1 MRDLEGIVALRP
13 GRIVL
18 VRIRST
24 ASGKRAGRGQSRRL
38 PPSTKEFVIAA
49 LDVAG
54 LVAAKELGVR
64 PRIEFGV
71 LAAVVEAA
79 ERGVSVLLLLPED
92 RVAEAVRTIEAANAR
107 LEDKIPYEST
117 TLG

>member
-1 MRDLEGIVALRP
+1 MVRRWLIEETAQGATGREVVLLDRP
-13 GRIVL
+13 ERASAIASPLAWRIL
-18 VRIRST
+18 
-24 ASGKRAGRGQSRRL
+24 QEL
-38 PPSTKEFVIAA
+38 
-49 LDVAG
+49 
-54 LVAAKELGVR
+54 AKELGVR